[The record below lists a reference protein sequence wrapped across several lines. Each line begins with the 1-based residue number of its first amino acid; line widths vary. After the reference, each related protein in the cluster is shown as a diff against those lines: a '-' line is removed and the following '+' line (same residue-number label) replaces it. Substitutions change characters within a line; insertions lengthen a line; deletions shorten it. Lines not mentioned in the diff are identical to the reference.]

1 MNTVNKKKIR
11 SQIRDYLARQD
22 DVIFVYL
29 FGSFVGQ
36 DRYRDIDIG
45 AYMDHSVD
53 LVRLGHIKAAL
64 DKQIKSKV
72 DLVFLNKVP
81 DKKPAFG
88 FQVITQG
95 ELLINKDIAV
105 HRNFQER
112 MLHHYFDTAYLRKKM
127 DKAFNDRI
135 ETGKFALRNYE

>member
-11 SQIRDYLARQD
+11 SQIRDYLSQQD

-36 DRYRDIDIG
+36 GRYRDIDIG
-45 AYMDHSVD
+45 VYMDHSVD
-53 LVRLGHIKAAL
+53 LVRLGHIKAGL
-64 DKQIKSKV
+64 DKQITPKV
-72 DLVFLNKVP
+72 DLVLLNDIP

-88 FQVITQG
+88 FQVITEG
-95 ELLINKDIAV
+95 ELLINKDISV
-105 HRNFQER
+105 LRNFQER

-127 DKAFNDRI
+127 DKAFDERVA
-135 ETGKFALRNYE
+135 TGKFALRDYE